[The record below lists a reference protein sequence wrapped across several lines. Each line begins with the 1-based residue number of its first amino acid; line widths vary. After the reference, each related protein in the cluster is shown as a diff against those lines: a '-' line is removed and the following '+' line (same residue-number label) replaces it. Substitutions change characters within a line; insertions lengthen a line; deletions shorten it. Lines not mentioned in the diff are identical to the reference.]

1 MKKDGIVI
9 LSEYIDSLRKLS
21 NEELGQLMMAVLDN
35 AAGEEPNLDD
45 ASLTVEILYPIFQA
59 SIDRIRE
66 TSEQKAEAGRQGGRP
81 KKQCFSEEKT
91 SAFENEKAE
100 VFKNEKPKPNH
111 TIPNHTNISPNGD
124 KEKAPTGPKRK
135 AEPFQELFADAPEL
149 NQDFV
154 CEAWEAWLEVRRRK
168 KVPWT
173 ADAAILN
180 AKNLKK
186 LSRGDPIRA
195 VKILEQSTEQGWQG
209 LFELKSQGKN
219 GKIDWEAI

>member
-1 MKKDGIVI
+1 MKSGIDTI
-9 LSEYIDSLRKLS
+9 ALFRDRRREFDKLS
-21 NEELGQLMMAVLDN
+21 NED
-35 AAGEEPNLDD
+35 AGILIKAIFALADGDEPNMDGASDMLD
-45 ASLTVEILYPIFQA
+45 LIYPMI
-59 SIDRIRE
+59 IEETERLRDVRE
-66 TSEQKAEAGRQGGRP
+66 KRAATKKNQNETKTEP
-81 KKQCFSEEKT
+81 KLNQNETKT
-91 SAFENEKAE
+91 EHHNQSQSQDHNK
-100 VFKNEKPKPNH
+100 
-111 TIPNHTNISPNGD
+111 SPNGD

-135 AEPFQELFADAPEL
+135 AEPFQELFADTPEL

-173 ADAAILN
+173 ADAAVLN

>member
-81 KKQCFSEEKT
+81 KKQCFFEEKT

-100 VFKNEKPKPNH
+100 VLKNEKPKPNQ

-124 KEKAPTGPKRK
+124 KEKAPTGPKEKQPRFSPPAVTDVAEYAKETGIRIDAERFVDFYASKGWKVGSSPMKDWK
-135 AEPFQELFADAPEL
+135 AAARNWAARDKREKPPNTPPPSGGVYSPLDGVDYSKL
-149 NQDFV
+149 
-154 CEAWEAWLEVRRRK
+154 L
-168 KVPWT
+168 KV
-173 ADAAILN
+173 
-180 AKNLKK
+180 
-186 LSRGDPIRA
+186 G
-195 VKILEQSTEQGWQG
+195 G
-209 LFELKSQGKN
+209 
-219 GKIDWEAI
+219 